1 MTSQPFHVYYLM
13 SQLRAYSKD
22 GNGKGQG
29 SVVQVSLPRANYRK
43 DETRQE
49 GLDQNLKEEPKNKI
63 LL

>member
-1 MTSQPFHVYYLM
+1 MIMVNRGG
-13 SQLRAYSKD
+13 QLKQAVK
-22 GNGKGQG
+22 NHE
-29 SVVQVSLPRANYRK
+29 RK